1 MKFVHF
7 CVPLRGWPR
16 GQRTGLPFTS
26 LPEAKNI
33 ALKPFFLFRTVL
45 LSTMYWT
52 ILPSCIVTHGTFF
65 TWLREKFGY
74 HLSFIIILYL
84 TIKLISLIFR
94 EQIVIP
100 ELAHIECLLSR
111 IQLLTGKFVNWG
123 IFEGVVHQVAA
134 GKGFTIE
141 RWLWSEKEVANK
153 KCMVSAIWNKRMD
166 FFHFFH

>member
-33 ALKPFFLFRTVL
+33 ALKPFLFRTVL
-45 LSTMYWT
+45 LSTMYRT

-74 HLSFIIILYL
+74 HLSFIIILFL
-84 TIKLISLIFR
+84 TIKLISLIFK

-100 ELAHIECLLSR
+100 ELANIECLLSR

-134 GKGFTIE
+134 GKGFTIK
-141 RWLWSEKEVANK
+141 RWPWSERSRKQKIYGFSN
-153 KCMVSAIWNKRMD
+153 
-166 FFHFFH
+166 FG